1 MRFGFAASSRYA
13 AGGVLNL
20 KTTTWVAV
28 FLAVL
33 TWSAIQPADRL
44 TWWMEVVP
52 ALLGF
57 VILLATRNRF
67 PLTQLVY
74 VQEPMD
80 NVYVGIVPQ
89 SAAFSGLGDLEAQ
102 LGEEL
107 KEKLGALG
115 KEFGLP
121 SESLHILRGSPAHE
135 IHRFAKE
142 HASQLI
148 VIGTHGQRGLQLL
161 LGSTANSVLHGAR
174 CDVLSVRIGAA
185 R

>member
-1 MRFGFAASSRYA
+1 MATYQKI
-13 AGGVLNL
+13 L
-20 KTTTWVAV
+20 VAV
-28 FLAVL
+28 DL
-33 TWSAIQPADRL
+33 SSES
-44 TWWMEVVP
+44 EVVLQR
-52 ALLGF
+52 A
-57 VILLATRNRF
+57 
-67 PLTQLVY
+67 QLISGPNAEIHVVY

-107 KEKLGALG
+107 KQKLLALG
-115 KEFGLP
+115 EDFNVP
-121 SESLHILRGSPAHE
+121 ADHLHILNGSPAHE

-142 HASQLI
+142 NDVQLI
-148 VIGTHGQRGLQLL
+148 VIGTHGQKGLQLL
-161 LGSTANSVLHGAR
+161 LGSTANAVLHGAG

>member
-1 MRFGFAASSRYA
+1 MLSLEN
-13 AGGVLNL
+13 VM
-20 KTTTWVAV
+20 TTYQKILVAV
-28 FLAVL
+28 DLSSESKLVL
-33 TWSAIQPADRL
+33 QKAQQIAGPDADL
-44 TWWMEVVP
+44 HV
-52 ALLGF
+52 
-57 VILLATRNRF
+57 
-67 PLTQLVY
+67 VY

-107 KEKLGALG
+107 KEKLSALG
-115 KEFGLP
+115 DKFGLP
-121 SESLHILRGSPAHE
+121 PERLHILHGSPAHE

-142 HASQLI
+142 HASELI

-174 CDVLSVRIGAA
+174 CDVLSVRIGAT